1 MNVCYVG
8 VCVYHVHI
16 ISIHLYIFYSLTIN
30 YAWIHYINIMYD
42 FGGGGGRGGDKRI
55 RQINFMN

>member
-30 YAWIHYINIMYD
+30 YAWIHYINIMYN
-42 FGGGGGRGGDKRI
+42 FGGGGGRGGGICEFDK
-55 RQINFMN
+55 